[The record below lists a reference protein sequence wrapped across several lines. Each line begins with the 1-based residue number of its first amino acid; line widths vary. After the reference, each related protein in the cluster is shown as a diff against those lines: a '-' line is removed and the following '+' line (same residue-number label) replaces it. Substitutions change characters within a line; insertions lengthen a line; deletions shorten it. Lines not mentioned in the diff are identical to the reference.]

1 MMLERLPQ
9 WREGARS
16 AKADADAEALVREHG
31 EEAYFEAR
39 RRQRERT
46 RV

>member
-1 MMLERLPQ
+1 MFFERLRR

-16 AKADADAEALVREHG
+16 AKADAEALVHEHG
-31 EEAYFEAR
+31 EEAYFEAPR
-39 RRQRERT
+39 QQREQT